1 MWSKWTWRKI
11 RALPEPSASAH
22 GRRSHFGLVLFILFL
37 PGAFFVLFGAS
48 QKKNP
53 EVLASFWCWIQPGS
67 AFPCF
72 SLTLDGW
79 APKGEGRRRNKVV
92 LFHFWR
98 VKSSPGS
105 FPAWRNLKIPF
116 FWLEFHW
123 KRGNFAGGWGFG
135 RGVLFREGSWGNS
148 AGFSG
153 IGICGAGG
161 NQHKMFG
168 HSFPPP
174 REEKPSGKFCGAQ
187 RGKWSRISAQRV
199 SGDGT
204 FPQHSAHPSPALS
217 DRLNSKLFNGSF
229 PKNNRNL
236 FPPSFSQ
243 SLIPDPFFPDFFF
256 PPWNRKRFNPLLTF
270 MN

>member
-53 EVLASFWCWIQPGS
+53 EVLASFRCWIQPGS

-72 SLTLDGW
+72 SLTLDSW

-135 RGVLFREGSWGNS
+135 RGVLLSGRVLGGILPDFRGSGFAELEGISTKCLVTPSLHPVRKNLLESSVGHKEGNDPR
-148 AGFSG
+148 FR
-153 IGICGAGG
+153 
-161 NQHKMFG
+161 
-168 HSFPPP
+168 P
-174 REEKPSGKFCGAQ
+174 REFQGMELSRSTRLIPVQRSWIDWIPS
-187 RGKWSRISAQRV
+187 SLM
-199 SGDGT
+199 
-204 FPQHSAHPSPALS
+204 ALS
-217 DRLNSKLFNGSF
+217 QKTTGIYSPPHF
-229 PKNNRNL
+229 PGV
-236 FPPSFSQ
+236 
-243 SLIPDPFFPDFFF
+243 
-256 PPWNRKRFNPLLTF
+256 
-270 MN
+270 